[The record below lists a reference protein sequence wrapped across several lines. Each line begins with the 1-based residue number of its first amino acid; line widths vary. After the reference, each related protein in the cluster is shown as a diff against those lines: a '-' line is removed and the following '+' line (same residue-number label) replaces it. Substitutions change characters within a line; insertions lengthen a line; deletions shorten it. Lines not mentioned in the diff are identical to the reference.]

1 MPLVARHFICAGVT
15 ASLPTASATLVATS
29 LETAASPNEI
39 VGDGAAF
46 RFCGAKDGEPLT
58 TNGECPRIGGL
69 ACGLDKEDFF
79 GPETTQEKTPRF
91 ARNRNK
97 PPND

>member
-1 MPLVARHFICAGVT
+1 MLMT
-15 ASLPTASATLVATS
+15 
-29 LETAASPNEI
+29 
-39 VGDGAAF
+39 

-58 TNGECPRIGGL
+58 TNGESPRIGGL
-69 ACGLDKEDFF
+69 TFGYDKEGFF
-79 GPETTQEKTPRF
+79 GPETTQEKTTSF